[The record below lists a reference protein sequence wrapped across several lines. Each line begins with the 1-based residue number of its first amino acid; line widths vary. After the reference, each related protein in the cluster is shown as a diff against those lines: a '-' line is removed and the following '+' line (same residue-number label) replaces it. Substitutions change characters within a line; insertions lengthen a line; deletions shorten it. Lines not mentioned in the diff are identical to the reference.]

1 MDPNIYALVLDTLN
15 RATSQDTE
23 VLKPAEKKLQEWE
36 IEPGFYSVLLDVLS
50 NHSIDINVRW
60 LAVMCFKNGV
70 DRYWRRNAPNAI
82 TDDEKQKLRLGLL
95 TTNILSEPVTQIAT
109 QQAVLISKIARFDCP
124 TNWPNLVPD
133 LIGALK
139 APQPLVQHRSL
150 LIFHHLV
157 KALASKRMIGD
168 RRIFQELTNSVYAFI
183 LNLWHENTEVFLRNI
198 QEGAATELITEH
210 LEKALLCLRILRK
223 LTVFGFKKAH
233 ESQDAVA
240 FLNVVFD
247 RAKTSLECRKLLKG
261 RGIYPLELCE
271 KFIIHLTKVALGV
284 LSFHPFSYVPLIRP
298 SLQFA
303 LYYCFTEQG
312 MTLGYERFT
321 IQCLN
326 IVKGVLLC
334 AEYKL
339 PKGTEPVKEPLTLE
353 AHQAKMEVLDPNTV
367 CHMCRHLVSHYF
379 VLSADDLALW
389 DAEPESF
396 ATDEAG
402 ESWKYSLRTHNMDPN
417 IYALVLDTLNRAT
430 SQDTEVLKP
439 AEKKLQE
446 WEIEPG
452 FYSVLLDVLS
462 NHSIDINVRWL
473 AVMCFKNGVDRYWRR
488 NAPNAIT
495 EDEKQKLR
503 LGLLTTNIL
512 SEPVTQIATQQA
524 VLISKIARFD
534 CPTNWPNLVP
544 DLIGA
549 LKAPQPLVQHR
560 SLLIFHHLVK
570 ALASKRMI
578 GDRRIFQEL
587 TNSVYAFILNLWHE
601 NTEVFL
607 RNIQEGAATELIT
620 EHLEKALL
628 CLRILRKLTVFGFKK
643 AHESQDAVAFLNVV
657 FDRAKTSLECRK
669 LLKGRGI
676 YPLELCEKFII
687 HLTKVALGVLSFHP
701 FSYVPLI
708 RPSLQFALY
717 YCFTEQGM
725 TLGYERFTIQC
736 LNIVKG
742 VLLCAEYKLPKG
754 TEPVKEPLTLEAH
767 QAKMEVLDP
776 NTVCHMCRH
785 LVSHYFVL
793 SADDLAL
800 WDAEPESFATD
811 EAGESWKYSLRM
823 SQDGVLDPSTVCHMC
838 RHLVS
843 HYFVLSADDLA
854 LWDAEPESFVTDEA
868 GESWKYSL
876 RMSQD
881 GVLDPST
888 VCHMCRHL
896 VSHYFV
902 LSADDLAL
910 WDAEPES
917 FVTDEAGESW
927 KYSLRPC
934 TEALFMELFQFRNV
948 LAPELV
954 RLLASLQQQQISPD
968 DLPAILKT
976 DAIYNAVGLAAFD
989 LYDDQ
994 QISPDD
1000 LPAILKT
1007 DAIYNAVG
1015 LAAFDL
1021 YDDLRITSSIVP
1033 VLAPQLVRL
1042 LASLQQQQISPDDL
1056 PAILKTDAI
1065 YNAVGLAAFD
1075 LYDDVDF
1082 DEWFTNVLSQ
1092 ELKIKDN
1099 NYRIIRRRVCQ
1110 LIGQWCGV
1118 RASQS
1123 LRPAMYEA
1131 LLEPL
1136 SRPDEDAAVKLAAAE
1151 ALRST
1156 IDDFNFDVKQFA
1168 PYAPHAIA
1176 ALYELLVE
1184 SEECD
1189 TKMHV
1194 LHVVSYIMERCGAHV
1209 ARGGGT
1215 GALFAY
1221 LPQLWGHAAS
1231 AHHNM
1236 LRAAALAAIHHLLKA
1251 LGECSPTIRP
1261 WILSVVNESTK
1272 LSEPAHVYLLEDAL
1286 ELWLAILE
1294 TSQVA
1299 DPPLLQ
1305 LADNLYPIL
1314 EQSSEH
1320 LRIVVYIMQAY
1331 TLLCPEEFLLGPGG
1345 KCMALLDELLADMRT
1360 EGVITV
1366 LKMAEICISVTFP
1379 ERNAFL
1385 GVKVIWPIL
1394 IRVIHLLLDTNDL
1407 PMVLSVQLCL
1417 VSRVILLSSELF
1429 YKAIQEASVGLV
1441 EYDSDPAKVL
1451 ARFLHVWTDKMN
1463 LVTQVERWKVVGLGL
1478 AALLTTQNPTVLQ
1491 RFPAILL
1498 NLTEVLND
1506 VMKTEDNGT
1515 YVDGLV
1521 APPGSRP
1528 ASPLE
1533 GRGGAARWGQA
1544 PPPDSPHELRR
1555 RRLAA
1560 AHPAHA
1566 IDLRAVTHHQ

>member
-1 MDPNIYALVLDTLN
+1 MDPNIYVLVLDTLN

-82 TDDEKQKLRLGLL
+82 TEEEKQKLRLGLL

-168 RRIFQELTNSVYAFI
+168 RRVFQELTNSVFAFI

-339 PKGTEPVKEPLTLE
+339 PKGTEPAKEPLTIE
-353 AHQAKMEVLDPNTV
+353 AHQAKMDVLDPNTV

-402 ESWKYSLRTHNMDPN
+402 ESWKYSLR
-417 IYALVLDTLNRAT
+417 
-430 SQDTEVLKP
+430 
-439 AEKKLQE
+439 
-446 WEIEPG
+446 
-452 FYSVLLDVLS
+452 
-462 NHSIDINVRWL
+462 
-473 AVMCFKNGVDRYWRR
+473 
-488 NAPNAIT
+488 
-495 EDEKQKLR
+495 
-503 LGLLTTNIL
+503 
-512 SEPVTQIATQQA
+512 
-524 VLISKIARFD
+524 
-534 CPTNWPNLVP
+534 
-544 DLIGA
+544 
-549 LKAPQPLVQHR
+549 
-560 SLLIFHHLVK
+560 
-570 ALASKRMI
+570 
-578 GDRRIFQEL
+578 
-587 TNSVYAFILNLWHE
+587 
-601 NTEVFL
+601 
-607 RNIQEGAATELIT
+607 
-620 EHLEKALL
+620 
-628 CLRILRKLTVFGFKK
+628 
-643 AHESQDAVAFLNVV
+643 
-657 FDRAKTSLECRK
+657 
-669 LLKGRGI
+669 
-676 YPLELCEKFII
+676 
-687 HLTKVALGVLSFHP
+687 
-701 FSYVPLI
+701 
-708 RPSLQFALY
+708 
-717 YCFTEQGM
+717 
-725 TLGYERFTIQC
+725 
-736 LNIVKG
+736 
-742 VLLCAEYKLPKG
+742 
-754 TEPVKEPLTLEAH
+754 
-767 QAKMEVLDP
+767 
-776 NTVCHMCRH
+776 
-785 LVSHYFVL
+785 
-793 SADDLAL
+793 
-800 WDAEPESFATD
+800 
-811 EAGESWKYSLRM
+811 
-823 SQDGVLDPSTVCHMC
+823 
-838 RHLVS
+838 
-843 HYFVLSADDLA
+843 
-854 LWDAEPESFVTDEA
+854 
-868 GESWKYSL
+868 
-876 RMSQD
+876 
-881 GVLDPST
+881 
-888 VCHMCRHL
+888 
-896 VSHYFV
+896 
-902 LSADDLAL
+902 
-910 WDAEPES
+910 
-917 FVTDEAGESW
+917 
-927 KYSLRPC
+927 PC

-954 RLLASLQQQQISPD
+954 RLLASLQQSQIAPD
-968 DLPAILKT
+968 DLPSILKK
-976 DAIYNAVGLAAFD
+976 DAV
-989 LYDDQ
+989 
-994 QISPDD
+994 
-1000 LPAILKT
+1000 
-1007 DAIYNAVG
+1007 
-1015 LAAFDL
+1015 
-1021 YDDLRITSSIVP
+1021 
-1033 VLAPQLVRL
+1033 
-1042 LASLQQQQISPDDL
+1042 
-1056 PAILKTDAI
+1056 

-1156 IDDFNFDVKQFA
+1156 IDDFNFDVEQFA

-1236 LRAAALAAIHHLLKA
+1236 LRAAALATIHHLLKA
-1251 LGECSPTIRP
+1251 LGECAPSIRP

-1366 LKMAEICISVTFP
+1366 LKMAEICISVSFP

-1394 IRVIHLLLDTNDL
+1394 IRVIHLLLDSDDL

-1417 VSRVILLSSELF
+1417 VSRVILLSSDLF

-1451 ARFLHVWTDKMN
+1451 NRFLHVWTDKMN

-1566 IDLRAVTHHQ
+1566 IDLRAVTHHQLETLKGQVGLETFERLIQATDQETLQQIREYIPL